1 MKPDLIRPLISM
13 AGLAIGFGL
22 YALAGKLSEPW
33 QNIAVGGMFMLL
45 GISAWIYAAGE
56 RWIQVLAA
64 LLLIWG
70 VLRAFFLH

>member
-1 MKPDLIRPLISM
+1 MKPELIRPLISM

-22 YALAGKLSEPW
+22 YALASKLNDPW
-33 QNIAVGGMFMLL
+33 QSVAVGGMFVLL
-45 GISAWIYAAGE
+45 GAAAWVYAAGE